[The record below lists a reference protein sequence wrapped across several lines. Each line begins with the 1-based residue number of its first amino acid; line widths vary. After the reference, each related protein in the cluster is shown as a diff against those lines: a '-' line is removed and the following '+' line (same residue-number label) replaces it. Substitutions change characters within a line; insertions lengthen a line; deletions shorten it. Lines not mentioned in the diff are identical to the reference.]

1 MLIKYIRSILPVV
14 NFVLHTISAV
24 LAKVFEIS
32 RMALARET
40 NKLLCFFIKLSV
52 AEVFKLESYTE
63 LLVKLAEIVVEFL
76 RAYVPA

>member
-1 MLIKYIRSILPVV
+1 
-14 NFVLHTISAV
+14 
-24 LAKVFEIS
+24 
-32 RMALARET
+32 
-40 NKLLCFFIKLSV
+40 V